1 MSARSPLVAAALAIV
16 MLAGQIGPTTAPR
29 QALGQSNVPLQT
41 TQVARRSVE
50 VFGYLPYW
58 EINSTV
64 NSYLRYG
71 VLSTI
76 ALFGVAFRADGS
88 FNTTDSSYRIVTG
101 STAATVIRHAHAAG
115 VRVVM
120 TFESFNAD
128 HNAQFLSDP
137 KAQSTFIAN
146 AIALLRRIGA
156 DGLSIDIEG
165 LSRTWFPQYGQFAGA
180 VREAVMAYDPA
191 AQVSVATNGAL
202 SGAQMAAAA
211 STNGI
216 DRIFLMGYGY
226 RSAGSPTV
234 GSIDPLVMASG
245 GQSLTWSLDTYAA
258 NGVPAG
264 HLILGLPLYGRRWP
278 TTTSAVWSA
287 RQPAAT
293 YGGGVP
299 VFAKDVAAEAKGM
312 SVGYDAVEQ
321 SAVLT
326 GWDATSST
334 WTQVYYDDPAA
345 LAPKAQLALRRGLA
359 GVGLWALGYDR
370 GLPGYWPVLAS
381 LHRGLELSH
390 IAITPFRTHSL
401 SVTVRIGWKSAGHPI
416 TGVRLSNNGTTWT
429 GWRRPAANL
438 AWTLTSGSDA
448 MRTVYVQ
455 VRDSSGAVSTVR
467 PVDVVLDRHGPAV
480 TTLTLAWSSSTSRW
494 VSRFRAT
501 DLSGVAGYQFR
512 YRIGAGS
519 WKYLSR
525 TATGTTVR
533 IGTSHSARI
542 TAEVRG
548 RDVTGLWGPWK
559 SVSVP

>member
-1 MSARSPLVAAALAIV
+1 MSVRRLLVAPALAIV
-16 MLAGQIGPTTAPR
+16 MLAGQVGPTTAPR
-29 QALGQSNVPLQT
+29 QALAQSNVPLQA

-58 EINSTV
+58 EIDSTV
-64 NSYLRYG
+64 DAYLRYR

-88 FNTTDSSYRIVTG
+88 LNTTDSSYRIVTG

-128 HNAQFLSDP
+128 HNAQFLSDT

-146 AIALLRRIGA
+146 AIALLRRTGV
-156 DGLSIDIEG
+156 DGLSLDIEG

-226 RSAGSPTV
+226 RSANSPTV
-234 GSIDPLVMASG
+234 GSIDPLVMEGG

-258 NGVPAG
+258 NGVPAR

-278 TTTSAVWSA
+278 TTTSAALSA

-299 VFAKDVAAEAKGM
+299 VFVKDVAAEAKGM
-312 SVGYDAVEQ
+312 AVGYDTIEQ

-326 GWDATSST
+326 GWDTTSST

-370 GLPGYWPVLAS
+370 GLPGFWSVLAS

-390 IAITPFRTHSL
+390 ISITPFRTHSL
-401 SVTVRIGWKSAGHPI
+401 SVTVRIGWKSAGHPV

-429 GWRRPAANL
+429 GWRRPAPNL
-438 AWTLTSGSDA
+438 AWTLSSGSDA

-467 PVDVVLDRHGPAV
+467 PVDVVLDRHGPAM
-480 TTLTLAWSSSTSRW
+480 TTLTMAWSSSTSRW
-494 VSRFRAT
+494 VARFRAT

-512 YRIGAGS
+512 YRIGAGT
-519 WKYLSR
+519 WKDLSR
-525 TATGTTVR
+525 SATGTTVR
-533 IGTSHSARI
+533 IGTPRSAHL
-542 TAEVRG
+542 TVEVRG